1 MNLKQVKSFQQE
13 RGFTIVE
20 LLVVIVVIGVL
31 AAVVIVA
38 YNGVTNSA
46 KNSAYKSDAQN
57 LAKIAE
63 VVNAQGSIG
72 YPYGADSPALR
83 SAFNATSTSQIP
95 GGITVNLQTGV
106 PTNATALTAAEG
118 NPKAYLVDPCTPNGS
133 GLKIY
138 YPEAGGSGNA
148 QVVNVGTTT
157 AGC

>member
-63 VVNAQGSIG
+63 VVNAQGDTG
-72 YPYGADSPALR
+72 YPTGADSAALR
-83 SAFNATSTSQIP
+83 TSFNSTSTSQIP
-95 GGITVNLQTGV
+95 GGVTVNLQSGV
-106 PTNATALTAAEG
+106 PTNAAALTAVAG
-118 NPKAYLVDPCTPNGS
+118 TPTAYLVDPCTPNGS

-138 YPEAGGSGNA
+138 YPVAGGSGNA
-148 QVVNVGTTT
+148 QVINVGTTT